1 MRCLIILLFTA
12 FSVNV
17 FSQTDSTKKIN
28 PVLQKKYL
36 PDAVNGIYVNISYD
50 DLLKIRPGIIKDED
64 ASYNSM
70 AHYVEHIDGSNITG
84 ITYQVD
90 DFNIVYEMIFE
101 YSGSTSHEALCAM
114 SAKKFGKPNS
124 PDDNMAYQW
133 KVTLNDGLTL
143 MFWVY
148 ENKFCIAD
156 ASKF

>member
-1 MRCLIILLFTA
+1 
-12 FSVNV
+12 
-17 FSQTDSTKKIN
+17 
-28 PVLQKKYL
+28 
-36 PDAVNGIYVNISYD
+36 
-50 DLLKIRPGIIKDED
+50 
-64 ASYNSM
+64 M
-70 AHYVEHIDGSNITG
+70 AYYVEHIDGNNITR

-133 KVTLNDGLTL
+133 KATLKDGLTL